1 LSQNLCCIPAGIC
14 CIMFPNKVVKHTP
27 LAVEPDYSDQCA
39 GGFLFVRH
47 KEEAAENGAF

>member
-1 LSQNLCCIPAGIC
+1 
-14 CIMFPNKVVKHTP
+14 MFPNRDVKHTP

-47 KEEAAENGAF
+47 KEEAAEWGVLRIVMSCGWMG